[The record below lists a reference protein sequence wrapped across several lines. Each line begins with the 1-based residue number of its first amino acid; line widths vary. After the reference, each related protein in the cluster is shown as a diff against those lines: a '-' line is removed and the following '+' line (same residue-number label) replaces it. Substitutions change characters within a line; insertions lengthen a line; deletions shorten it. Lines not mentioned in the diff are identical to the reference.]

1 MTADILE
8 TLAVSAH
15 ERVASAKKALSL
27 DKIREFAFDRKIDTD
42 YPFEKA
48 LDTDRFEFI
57 CECKKASPSKG
68 LIAPDFPYLQ
78 IAEEYQDAGAACISV
93 LTEPTKFLGED
104 RYLKEISGKVHIPC
118 LRKDFIVDE
127 YMIYQAKLLGA
138 SAVLLICAI
147 LDEKRL
153 HEYSDLSRELGMS
166 VLCEAHDKK
175 EVEMVVSSGAKVIG
189 VNNRDLRTFNV
200 DLQNCIKLRDLV
212 PDDRTY
218 VAESG
223 IKTAE
228 DVAKLYDAGI
238 DAALVGES
246 LMRSA
251 DKRKAL
257 AELRGEL

>member
-8 TLAVSAH
+8 TLAESARG
-15 ERVASAKKALSL
+15 RVASAKKNIPS
-27 DKIREFAFDRKIDTD
+27 DKIRELAFDLKTDTG

-78 IAEEYQDAGAACISV
+78 IAEEYRDAGAACISV
-93 LTEPTKFLGED
+93 LTEPTRFLGQD
-104 RYLKEISGKVHIPC
+104 RYLQEISEKVRIPS
-118 LRKDFIVDE
+118 LRKDFVVDE

-147 LDEKRL
+147 LDEKSL
-153 HEYSDLSRELGMS
+153 NAYSDLSRELGLS
-166 VLCEAHDKK
+166 VLCEAHDKN
-175 EVEMVVSSGAKVIG
+175 EVELAVSSGARVIG
-189 VNNRDLRTFNV
+189 VNNRDLRTFDV
-200 DLQNCIKLRDLV
+200 DLRNCIRLRDLV
-212 PDDRTY
+212 PDDRIF

-223 IKTAE
+223 IKTAGDIALLHE
-228 DVAKLYDAGI
+228 AGV

-246 LMRSA
+246 LMRSP

-257 AELRGEL
+257 AELRGDL